1 MQFSENSMTDKNKTT
16 DIIKL
21 KVSALPDLPGVYQ
34 FFDKNGKIIYIGKA
48 KNLKRR
54 VASYFNKNHEYG
66 KIRIMVRRIA
76 DMRHIVVDTE
86 MDSLLLENN
95 LIKKFQPRYN
105 VNLKD
110 DKSYPFICVKNERFP
125 RVFYTRNRVE
135 DGSTYYGPYTSVR
148 LVKEILDLFRQLFK
162 LRTCNYKLSEENITQ
177 KKFKVCLEYHIGN
190 CLAPCEGKQDEKSYN
205 ENIENIHRILKG
217 NTSTVIRLLKNLMQK
232 KAENY
237 EFEEAEMLKNK
248 ITHLENYQSKSMVV
262 NPKIHDVDVYA
273 YTDDKKIAFVNYFKI
288 VNGAIIQTYTIEI
301 TKKLD
306 ESKQDLLAIAI
317 ADIRNQFKS
326 TSKEIIVPF
335 YPQMELEGIHFI
347 MPQRGDKKKLLALAE
362 RNVKH
367 YQKEKLRIYEK
378 ANPGK
383 RITRIL
389 ETMKNDLR
397 LQEIPQHIECFDN
410 SNMQGSFP
418 VAACVVFQDAK
429 PSKKQYRHY
438 NIKTVKG
445 IDDFASMKEVV
456 YRRYKRLL
464 NEDKKLPQL
473 IVIDGGKGQL
483 SAAVESLK
491 QLNLY
496 GKIAIIGIA
505 KRLEEI
511 YFPNDSVPI
520 YLDKNSETL
529 RVIQK
534 IRNEAHRFG
543 ITFHRNKR
551 SKGMF
556 HSELENIDGV
566 GEKTINKL
574 LDVFKSVKKIKNA
587 PLEELLKVINSKQAY
602 NIYNYFHNS
611 AKSKA

>member
-1 MQFSENSMTDKNKTT
+1 MKDKKN
-16 DIIKL
+16 DIVKL
-21 KVSALPDLPGVYQ
+21 KVSALPNSPGVYQ
-34 FFDKNGKIIYIGKA
+34 FFDNNGKIIYIGKA
-48 KNLKRR
+48 KNLKKR
-54 VASYFNKNHEYG
+54 VASYFTKNHENG
-66 KIRIMVRRIA
+66 KTRIMVRRIA
-76 DMRHIVVDTE
+76 DIRHIVVDTE

-135 DGSTYYGPYTSVR
+135 DGSVYYGPYTSIR

-162 LRTCNYKLSEENITQ
+162 LRTCNYKLSEENIAQ
-177 KKFKVCLEYHIGN
+177 KKFKVCLEFHIGN
-190 CLAPCEGKQDEKSYN
+190 CLAPCESKQNEKNYN

-217 NTSTVIRLLKNLMQK
+217 NTYTVIKQLKSMMQD
-232 KAENY
+232 KAEKY

-273 YTDDKKIAFVNYFKI
+273 FTDNKKIAFVNFFKI
-288 VNGAIIQTYTIEI
+288 INGAIIQTYTIEI
-301 TKKLD
+301 IKKLD
-306 ESKQDLLAIAI
+306 ENKQELLAIAI
-317 ADIRNQFKS
+317 TDIRSKFKS

-335 YPQMELEGIHFI
+335 LPEIEIEGIHFI
-347 MPQRGDKKKLLALAE
+347 IPQRGDKKKLLELAE

-383 RITRIL
+383 RTTRIL
-389 ETMKNDLR
+389 ETMKKDLR
-397 LQEIPQHIECFDN
+397 LQELPHHIECFDN

-418 VAACVVFQDAK
+418 VAACVVFHDAK
-429 PSKKQYRHY
+429 PNKKEYRHF

-456 YRRYKRLL
+456 YRRYKRLRD
-464 NEDKKLPQL
+464 EDKKLPQL

-483 SAAVESLK
+483 SAAVASLK
-491 QLNLY
+491 LLDLY

-511 YFPNDSVPI
+511 YFPNDTVPI

-556 HSELENIDGV
+556 HSELENIRGV

-574 LDVFKSVKKIKNA
+574 LDEFKSVKKIKSTS
-587 PLEELLKVINSKQAY
+587 LEELAKVVNSKQA
-602 NIYNYFHNS
+602 NKIYEYFHNS
-611 AKSKA
+611 ESN